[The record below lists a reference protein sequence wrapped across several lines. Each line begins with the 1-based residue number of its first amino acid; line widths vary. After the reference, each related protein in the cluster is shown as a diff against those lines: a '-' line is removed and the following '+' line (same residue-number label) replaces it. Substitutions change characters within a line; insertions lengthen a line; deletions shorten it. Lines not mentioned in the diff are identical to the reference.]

1 MTTMG
6 IDAAQLSDDD
16 LVRELRQ
23 LHLTRSDT
31 FFHGSDDALSM
42 HTARTS
48 ELEAEYLRRNPDREV
63 DPLRLREG
71 ARQRS

>member
-6 IDAAQLSDDD
+6 IDPAQLSDDD

-23 LHLTRSDT
+23 LHTTRSDT
-31 FFHGSDDALSM
+31 FFHGSDDALEH
-42 HTARTS
+42 HTSRTN
-48 ELEAEYLRRNPDREV
+48 ELEAEYLRRCPDREV
-63 DPLRLREG
+63 DPARLREG

>member
-31 FFHGSDDALSM
+31 FFHGSDDALST